1 MAFLLPAFSTK
12 MDVVQIGCVA
22 HLCLELISSQKRRK
36 RRWWTH
42 PAISN
47 RLSTGQFHIMF
58 GTHRK
63 FPEKF
68 FVYYRMST
76 TSFDELSNLIYDKIV
91 KTDTN
96 MRKSIGP
103 VERLAVTLR

>member
-1 MAFLLPAFSTK
+1 
-12 MDVVQIGCVA
+12 
-22 HLCLELISSQKRRK
+22 
-36 RRWWTH
+36 
-42 PAISN
+42 
-47 RLSTGQFHIMF
+47 MF

-63 FPEKF
+63 FLDKF
-68 FVYYRMST
+68 FVYYRVST
-76 TSFDELSNLIYDKIV
+76 ASFDELSSLVYDKTA

>member
-1 MAFLLPAFSTK
+1 
-12 MDVVQIGCVA
+12 
-22 HLCLELISSQKRRK
+22 
-36 RRWWTH
+36 
-42 PAISN
+42 
-47 RLSTGQFHIMF
+47 MF
-58 GTHRK
+58 GTHWK

-68 FVYYRMST
+68 FVYYRMSM
-76 TSFDELSNLIYDKIV
+76 TSFDELSNLIYDKTV